1 MGLIELD
8 VNDIQQAYDG
18 WYYTILGAGG
28 DLDEWMEGLDEILDK
43 EEGIGKVK
51 QWYHTTG
58 KVLNDKWNLR
68 EDYRFKDD
76 LSILMFDY
84 TGMNVGKLAIFKL
97 RAGDRWFTDII
108 DNSVRVSYPDEDE
121 SEVNE

>member
-1 MGLIELD
+1 MDIIELD
-8 VNDIQQAYDG
+8 METIEQAYDG

-28 DLDEWMEGLDEILDK
+28 DLDEWMEGLQEIF
-43 EEGIGKVK
+43 EEQGIGKVK

-68 EDYRFKDD
+68 GGNRFKND

-84 TGMNVGKLAIFKL
+84 EGMDVGKLAIFKL

-108 DNSVRVSYPDEDE
+108 DNSVRFSHPERDG
-121 SEVNE
+121 EVEA